1 MTRTRKHMKLP
12 NGFGQISKLKA
23 NLRKPYRAMITV
35 GISPEGRPICKIL
48 KPQGYFETYND
59 AYYALM
65 EHHKN
70 PYDVSKDA
78 TFSELFNEWIKLKA
92 DTVSEGR
99 LRLFKSTFNN
109 LSDLHNVPMHDIKP
123 RVIREQMDKYK
134 YLVRGPKDVKTVLN
148 LVFDY
153 AIENEVVEK
162 NYAREIRANTKIEEG
177 SHHISFTDEEI
188 STLWKH
194 SDEDSVQMI
203 LIQCYTGMRPGEL
216 VNLKPE
222 NISLDENKI
231 VGGSKTEAG
240 RNRQIPIHPCIKE
253 FLKHFLKISSGKNFG
268 FLFKDSSSEKVR
280 IESYRKDFKKVM
292 EKYQLNPEHKCHDPR
307 KYFVTTAKKY
317 QLDEYA
323 IKLIVGHAIRDIT
336 EKVYTERSF
345 DWLYEQI
352 CMINVQ
358 TGQV

>member
-1 MTRTRKHMKLP
+1 MTRTKHMKLP
-12 NGFGQISKLKA
+12 NGFGQITKLKGKH
-23 NLRKPYRAMITV
+23 RKPYRVMTTV
-35 GISPEGRPICKIL
+35 GISSEGKPICKIL

-70 PYDVSKDA
+70 PYDVSKDT
-78 TFSELFNEWIKLKA
+78 TFAELYEEWSKTKE

-99 LRLFKSTFNN
+99 MRLLRSTFNN
-109 LSDLHNVPMHDIKP
+109 LSDIHNTPMREIKP
-123 RVIREQMDKYK
+123 RIIRAQMDKYK
-134 YLVRGPKDVKTVLN
+134 HLVRGPRDVKTLLN

-153 AIENEVVEK
+153 AIENEIVDK
-162 NYAREIRANTKIEEG
+162 NYAREIKTGTKIEEG

-188 STLWKH
+188 SSLWDH
-194 SDEDSVQMI
+194 SDEPDVQMI

-222 NISLDENKI
+222 NIFLDDKKI
-231 VGGSKTEAG
+231 VGGSKTDAG
-240 RNRQIPIHPCIKE
+240 KNRQIPIHPAIYQFVKD
-253 FLKHFLKISSGKNFG
+253 FLEEATNNRSAY
-268 FLFKDSSSEKVR
+268 LFANSPSEKVR
-280 IESYRKDFKKVM
+280 IESYRKSFKKVM

-307 KYFVTTAKKY
+307 KFFVTNAKKY

-323 IKLIVGHAIRDIT
+323 IKLIVGHAIKDLT

-345 DWLYEQI
+345 DWLYTEI
-352 CMINVQ
+352 CKIPMYE
-358 TGQV
+358 